1 MGWWGTII
9 GGALGWVLGGP
20 LGALLGAALGH
31 SLSSGVAIQ
40 TSGTG
45 AAGSERAQAAFFTA
59 TFSVMGHI
67 AKADGRVSEDEI
79 RAARAVMAHMNLA
92 PDQQRAAM
100 ALFNQGKQPDF
111 PLESVLHQLRDEC
124 GRQPAL
130 LRMFLQIQLQAAYAD
145 GVLHPAEQAIF
156 NRICVMLYI
165 SQAELH
171 MYAESVRAQY
181 GFGGGQR
188 TAQPRPDTLA
198 EAYKTLGVTADMDD
212 AAIKRTYRRLMTQNH
227 PDKLVAK
234 GLPEEMIRLAQE
246 KVQQINAAYD
256 EIKSARG
263 IK

>member
-9 GGALGWVLGGP
+9 GGALGWMLGGP

-31 SLSSGVAIQ
+31 SLSGNVAYSGR
-40 TSGTG
+40 SGPG
-45 AAGSERAQAAFFTA
+45 AERVQAAFFTA

-79 RAARAVMAHMNLA
+79 RAARAVMAHMNLN
-92 PDQQRAAM
+92 PDQQQAAM
-100 ALFNQGKQPDF
+100 ALFDQGKQPNF
-111 PLESVLHQLRDEC
+111 PLESVLHQFGEEC
-124 GRQPAL
+124 GGQPAL

-156 NRICVMLYI
+156 NRIGAALGI

-171 MYAESVRAQY
+171 MHAESVRSQY
-181 GFGGGQR
+181 GFGGGGQ
-188 TAQPRPDTLA
+188 TAARPDKLA
-198 EAYKTLGVTADMDD
+198 AAYRTLGVTADMDA
-212 AAIKRTYRRLMTQNH
+212 AAIKRTYRKLMTQNH

-234 GLPEEMIRLAQE
+234 GLPEEMIKLAQE

-256 EIKSARG
+256 VIKAARG